1 MTVYKPKKEEKKVLD
16 IIIAAGN
23 EFKPLHKKLGE
34 IFTLEMR
41 QNIAALKQNVFECT
55 QGSAGR
61 VVMIDHDPQPLE
73 LDWNGFCLWAFDV
86 TARRINQLLDTEEA
100 RDARAEDWHR
110 KNRERI
116 TNLSTFESKF
126 KIGDVVEGQ
135 KFGRG
140 KWIKGI
146 ICRVPDSIRGMYWVT
161 QQENPDLTL
170 TSVKVGGLGEVK
182 KYEPMTQFKE
192 SEMRFFIPVTRE
204 IMTDAKDQM
213 ETTFTNLQ
221 TAMDA
226 AGIKDFKDTRVIAES
241 LEKIGSVVTDEEV
254 NEVIHNIDAAGVNP
268 RFDTKDPY
276 AYFEQFKSELQTMG
290 DEISS
295 MLIEFGLDLYQIKDV
310 LRYAE
315 KDAKATLSKSQVVAA

>member
-110 KNRERI
+110 KNQERI
-116 TNLSTFESKF
+116 ANLPTFEPKF
-126 KIGDVVEGQ
+126 KVGDVVEGQ
-135 KFGRG
+135 EYGRG

-146 ICRVPDSIRGMYWVT
+146 VVRVPDSIRGLYWVT

-170 TSVKVGGLGEVK
+170 TTVKVGGLGEVK
-182 KYEPMTQFKE
+182 QYEPMTRFKE
-192 SEMRFFIPVTRE
+192 SEMRLYTPVTRE
-204 IMTDAKDQM
+204 IMTDTKDQM
-213 ETTFTNLQ
+213 ETAFTNPQ
-221 TAMDA
+221 TAMEA
-226 AGIKDFKDTRVIAES
+226 AGIKDFKDTRIVAES
-241 LEKIGSVVTDEEV
+241 IDKLDSIIGD
-254 NEVIHNIDAAGVNP
+254 IDAVGDNP
-268 RFDTKDPY
+268 HYDSKDVY
-276 AYFEQFKSELQTMG
+276 DYFGQFKSEPQTLG
-290 DEISS
+290 NEISA
-295 MLIEFGLDLYQIKDV
+295 MLVEFGLDLFQIKDV

-315 KDAKATLSKSQVVAA
+315 KDAKATLSKSQAVAA

>member
-1 MTVYKPKKEEKKVLD
+1 
-16 IIIAAGN
+16 
-23 EFKPLHKKLGE
+23 
-34 IFTLEMR
+34 
-41 QNIAALKQNVFECT
+41 
-55 QGSAGR
+55 
-61 VVMIDHDPQPLE
+61 
-73 LDWNGFCLWAFDV
+73 
-86 TARRINQLLDTEEA
+86 
-100 RDARAEDWHR
+100 
-110 KNRERI
+110 
-116 TNLSTFESKF
+116 
-126 KIGDVVEGQ
+126 
-135 KFGRG
+135 
-140 KWIKGI
+140 
-146 ICRVPDSIRGMYWVT
+146 
-161 QQENPDLTL
+161 
-170 TSVKVGGLGEVK
+170 
-182 KYEPMTQFKE
+182 MTQFKE
-192 SEMRFFIPVTRE
+192 SEMRLFIPVTRE

-226 AGIKDFKDTRVIAES
+226 AGIKDFKDARVIAES